1 MEPSTQEQLE
11 NEIEE
16 LEHEI
21 EVTTAWK
28 KVQNTIWMIA
38 ALMISAGQWSD
49 TKEIVTSSYEAVI
62 ENFTHSLQYEML
74 EKIHIGNSIDY
85 VKSIVG
91 EPSVIKRSKI
101 DSNVVFQYYDEGKF
115 NLTLISSDNR
125 LVGYSVFT
133 QKEDFIPK
141 VPFSEDLGSINII
154 DAHKTQGVY
163 SYDIGNLIY
172 YIESQDLGKQQ
183 MFLTLIR
190 GYVEYG
196 ATPSVKSIGP
206 DYEKSLVSLIEK
218 LDQKVTFS
226 DNEEE
231 ISVVLTD
238 VRKTVYPN
246 YYAITELEPSIIAE
260 ALLTRYEYK
269 TFTKS

>member
-1 MEPSTQEQLE
+1 MEPSTQEKLE

-21 EVTTAWK
+21 GVTSAWK

-49 TKEIVTSSYEAVI
+49 TKEIFTSSYEAII

-91 EPSVIKRSKI
+91 EPNVIKRSKI
-101 DSNVVFQYYDEGKF
+101 DPNVLFQYYDEGKF
-115 NLTLISSDNR
+115 NLTLISADSR

-133 QKEDFIPK
+133 QKEDFLPK
-141 VPFSEDLGSINII
+141 VPFSEDLASLNIT

-196 ATPSVKSIGP
+196 AIPSVKDINP
-206 DYEKSLVSLIEK
+206 EFKKSLLPLIEK
-218 LDQKVTFS
+218 LDQKVIFS

-231 ISVVLTD
+231 ISTVLSD
-238 VRKTVYPN
+238 VRKAIYPN
-246 YYAITELEPSIIAE
+246 YYAITELEPAIIAE

>member
-1 MEPSTQEQLE
+1 MEPSTQKQLE

-16 LEHEI
+16 LENEI
-21 EVTTAWK
+21 EITSAWK
-28 KVQNTIWMIA
+28 KVQNTVWMIA

-49 TKEIVTSSYEAVI
+49 TKEIFTSTYEAII
-62 ENFTHSLQYEML
+62 ENFTNSVQYEML
-74 EKIHIGNSIDY
+74 DKIHIGNSIDY

-91 EPSVIKRSKI
+91 EPNVIKRSKI
-101 DSNVVFQYYDEGKF
+101 EPNVQFQYYDEGKF
-115 NLTLISSDNR
+115 NLTLISSDSR

-133 QKEDFIPK
+133 QKDDFIPK
-141 VPFSEDLGSINII
+141 VPFSEELGSLSIMN
-154 DAHKTQGVY
+154 AHKNPGVY
-163 SYDIGNLIY
+163 NYDIGNLIY

-196 ATPSVKSIGP
+196 ATPSIKDIGA

-218 LDQKVTFS
+218 LDQKVIFS
-226 DNEEE
+226 ENEEE
-231 ISVVLTD
+231 ISIVLND
-238 VRKTVYPN
+238 VRKAVYPN
-246 YYAITELEPSIIAE
+246 FYAITELEPAIIAE